1 MRWPAAGSGS
11 VRRGAW
17 RHATQDKW
25 PSSMTEPGLQA
36 HSRDFAFERGTVSRF
51 ILICSSDFA
60 AERYQALLAEG
71 EAKVVAVD
79 AGYSRMR
86 AGGPKPY
93 AIIGDFDSLGHLPY
107 APGARIMRF
116 PEEKDE
122 SDLELALSYVEEQ
135 GADEVFVFGALGGR
149 LDQTVATL
157 QVARG
162 FADAFQRLAFVSP
175 REVVHVLGPNRQL
188 TVHGTA
194 AKYISVLSA
203 VDESRGVRIEGLKY
217 DFEGTLTNDCSRG
230 LSNEFMG
237 TPAHVSVDD
246 GTLFVIEQY

>member
-1 MRWPAAGSGS
+1 
-11 VRRGAW
+11 
-17 RHATQDKW
+17 
-25 PSSMTEPGLQA
+25 MT
-36 HSRDFAFERGTVSRF
+36 RF
-51 ILICSSDFA
+51 ILICSSEFA
-60 AERYQALLAEG
+60 SERYRALLAEG

-79 AGYSRMR
+79 AGYSQMR

-107 APGARIMRF
+107 APGSRVMRF

-122 SDLELALSYVEEQ
+122 SDLELALSYAEEQ

-157 QVARG
+157 QVGRG
-162 FADAFQRLAFVSP
+162 FADAFQRLVFISP

-188 TVHGTA
+188 TFRGTS

-203 VDESRGVRIEGLKY
+203 VDESREVRIEGMKY
-217 DFEGTLTNDCSRG
+217 DFEGSLTSDCSRG
-230 LSNEFMG
+230 LSNEFVG
-237 TPAHVSVDD
+237 NEAQISVGD
-246 GTLFVIEQY
+246 GVLYIIEQDE